1 MMNIGCRVDLLQNVE
16 ARIRNLMSLRPGR
29 QLFGVRGAMRVL
41 AIFVLCLLPLLVVT
55 CGTKPS
61 LVRHDDPAFGTWVNP
76 AFEGQAERPGKWI
89 LFPDGRELV
98 YRYIADTEPCR
109 ERRTVIQEAWI
120 EANGDRGYRLF
131 SQDGEAEV
139 RTVLN
144 IRDEKPAEMVLIFAA
159 TEGRGRCVYYRR

>member
-1 MMNIGCRVDLLQNVE
+1 M
-16 ARIRNLMSLRPGR
+16 
-29 QLFGVRGAMRVL
+29 VL
-41 AIFVLCLLPLLVVT
+41 AILVLCLLPLLAVT

-98 YRYIADTEPCR
+98 YRYIADTEPYR

-120 EANGDRGYRLF
+120 EANGDRGYRVCRG
-131 SQDGEAEV
+131 DGEAEV
-139 RTVLN
+139 RTVLK
-144 IRDEKPAEMVLIFAA
+144 IRGEKPSEMVLVLAP